1 MINFINFTPSAK
13 FIKLATQYDKLIED
27 NKALGCLWVGA
38 PEEQKEKQEKHQE
51 NVNKMNKLEMPM
63 FKEFYKMLDKKCI
76 KVKTKG
82 EGGFS
87 YHYIEDVKFKKIPKE
102 KTFLFS
108 MNRILFKS
116 GEAFEANLGKCKF
129 VHNSYSTG
137 LPTRFEARLL
147 GANMMC
153 FGEYGVEV
161 ITKKEF
167 DKIYKDA
174 LLTAEDTD
182 LSSKIGY
189 GGMGLIYPTVK
200 FAEEDAV
207 YNEYVRRIK
216 KANAE
221 LALLMLRQ
229 KKYVIESKK
238 KCIDNIVKDKKS
250 IRPYV
255 EQMIEQLIEKTE
267 KQIKSKERVIKKL
280 DGGTAE

>member
-1 MINFINFTPSAK
+1 MINFTNFIPSAK
-13 FIKLATQYDKLIED
+13 FTKLAAQYDKLIED
-27 NKALGCLWVGA
+27 NKALGCLWTGST
-38 PEEQKEKQEKHQE
+38 EEQKEKQEKHQE

-76 KVKTKG
+76 KMKTKG

-87 YHYIEDVKFKKIPKE
+87 YHYIEEVKFKKIPKE

-108 MNRILFKS
+108 MNRLLFKT
-116 GEAFEANLGKCKF
+116 GEALEANLSKCKF
-129 VHNSYSTG
+129 VHNSYATG
-137 LPTRFEARLL
+137 LPTKNESRLL

-153 FGEYGVEV
+153 NGQYGVEV

-174 LLTAEDTD
+174 LCSSQDSD
-182 LSSKIGY
+182 LSSNVGY
-189 GGMGLIYPTVK
+189 GGMGLMYPTVK

-207 YNEYVRRIK
+207 YKEYDRRIN

-221 LALLMLRQ
+221 VALLKLRQ
-229 KKYVIESKK
+229 KKYVIDSKRK
-238 KCIDNIVKDKKS
+238 DIDNIIKDKKA
-250 IRPYV
+250 IRPLV
-255 EQMIEQLIEKTE
+255 EQMIETLIEKTE

-280 DGGTAE
+280 DSGTTE